1 MVVNRNKRGNYVT
14 WLYEESSL
22 SNLQV
27 ASPTAPGWPK
37 NYTLKRTVAFER
49 QRVIGLI
56 IIVMAFVFF
65 IYKGNEYIITFAFTT
80 TVHVCM

>member
-1 MVVNRNKRGNYVT
+1 MALWRKLPFQFAGGKPYST
-14 WLYEESSL
+14 WL
-22 SNLQV
+22 
-27 ASPTAPGWPK
+27 AK
-37 NYTLKRTVAFER
+37 KYTLKRTVAFER

-56 IIVMAFVFF
+56 IIVIAFVFF